1 MPLID
6 PTALPTV
13 IIVVGKGFGSF
24 ENICACGYQRSNLR
38 QFRRSFIT
46 TLLASG
52 LWGHCPLFLFFFLKY
67 KRGKFR
73 TKYPLGMKSE
83 TAPRRKETVWE
94 VPTTHSRM
102 QMLAPTPTK
111 MTRMVLGGNSIQYKL
126 DIKSP
131 PVMKLNWIYVG
142 LLIKRTKPF

>member
-1 MPLID
+1 MWLPEVKFEAVSEVIHYNPSRFRSVGTLSSFLI
-6 PTALPTV
+6 
-13 IIVVGKGFGSF
+13 
-24 ENICACGYQRSNLR
+24 
-38 QFRRSFIT
+38 
-46 TLLASG
+46 
-52 LWGHCPLFLFFFLKY
+52 FFLKY
-67 KRGKFR
+67 KRGNFR

-142 LLIKRTKPF
+142 LLIKRTKP